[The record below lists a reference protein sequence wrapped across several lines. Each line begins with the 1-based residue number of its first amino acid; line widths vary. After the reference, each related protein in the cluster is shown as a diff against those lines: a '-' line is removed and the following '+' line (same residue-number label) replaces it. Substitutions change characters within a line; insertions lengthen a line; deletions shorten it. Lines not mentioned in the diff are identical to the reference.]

1 MLLSAARKMPGP
13 GSVFELISKQKAI
26 CVCSS
31 QVVESILLDHM
42 RHMRFIT
49 SHRLVGIFSFRSD

>member
-13 GSVFELISKQKAI
+13 GSVFELIGKQKAI

-31 QVVESILLDHM
+31 QMVESILLDHM
-42 RHMRFIT
+42 RFVT